1 MIMTFSDEP
10 LLIFDGA
17 CGTTLQSM
25 EIDPSVWNGL
35 EGCNEYLNISS
46 PETIVELHRKFLA
59 AGAMVVETNT
69 FGASSVVLA
78 EYGLE
83 GKVDE
88 LNKAAVANA
97 KKAVAEFSTPDQPR
111 YIIGSIGPT
120 TKLPILGHISPQDLT
135 ATVTEQIRSL
145 LDAGVDAL
153 IVETSQDL
161 LQIKT
166 VLIACFELLDKLNID
181 IPVLAS
187 VTFEQQGTMLV
198 GTDISAVC
206 ATFAPFPVFSLGL
219 NCATGPTDMEP
230 HIDYLSKH
238 WKKRISCIPNQGMPE
253 VVNGKTHY
261 PLTPEEYGRHMHDFV
276 TQKGVSIVGGC
287 CGTSP
292 DHIRGLVKALASAV
306 PADRSEVV
314 K

>member
-1 MIMTFSDEP
+1 MTFSEQP

-17 CGTTLQSM
+17 CGTTLQTM
-25 EIDPSVWNGL
+25 EIDPSVWDGL
-35 EGCNEYLNISS
+35 EGCNEYLNISA
-46 PETIVELHRKFLA
+46 PEIITELHRKFLR

-69 FGASSVVLA
+69 FGASSVVLS

-83 GKVDE
+83 NRVNE
-88 LNKAAVANA
+88 LNRAAVANA
-97 KKAVAEFSTPDQPR
+97 KKAVAEFSTKERPR
-111 YIIGSIGPT
+111 YIAGSIGPT
-120 TKLPILGHISPQDLT
+120 TKLPILGHISPQDLA
-135 ATVTEQIRSL
+135 ATVTEQMRSL

-153 IVETSQDL
+153 IIETCQDL

-166 VLIACFELLDKLNID
+166 VLVACFDLLETLGVKDM
-181 IPVLAS
+181 PVLAS

-206 ATFAPFPVFSLGL
+206 ATIAPFPVFSLGL

-230 HIDYLSKH
+230 HIDYLCH
-238 WKKRISCIPNQGMPE
+238 NWKKRISCIPNQGMPE

-261 PLTPEEYGRHMHDFV
+261 PLTPLEYGQHMHDFV
-276 TQKGVSIVGGC
+276 TKKGVSIVGGC

-292 DHIRGLVKALASAV
+292 AHIKGLVAALQSAV
-306 PADRSEVV
+306 PADRSEVLR
-314 K
+314 

>member
-1 MIMTFSDEP
+1 MKFSEEP

-17 CGTTLQSM
+17 CGTTLQTM
-25 EIDPSVWNGL
+25 EIDSAVWDGL
-35 EGCNEYLNISS
+35 DGCNEYLNISD
-46 PETIVELHRKFLA
+46 PDTIIDLHRRFLQ
-59 AGAMVVETNT
+59 AGAMVIETNT
-69 FGASSVVLA
+69 FGSTSVVLS

-83 GKVDE
+83 NRVKE

-97 KKAVAEFSTPDQPR
+97 KKAIAEFSTPDQPR
-111 YIIGSIGPT
+111 YVIGSIGPT
-120 TKLPILGHISPQDLT
+120 TKLPILGHISPEDLT
-135 ATVTEQIRSL
+135 QTVIEQLDAL
-145 LDAGVDAL
+145 LDSGVDAL
-153 IVETSQDL
+153 IVETCQDL

-166 VLIACFELLDKLNID
+166 SLIACFDLLEKTGVD

-198 GTDISAVC
+198 GTDIAAVC
-206 ATFAPFPVFSLGL
+206 ATIAPFPVFSLGL

-230 HIDYLSKH
+230 HIDYLSNN

-253 VVNGKTHY
+253 VVDGKTHY
-261 PLTPEEYGRHMHDFV
+261 PLTPEAYGKHMHDFV
-276 TQKGVSIVGGC
+276 TKKGVSIVGGC

-292 DHIRGLVKALASAV
+292 AHIKALVNALQGAV
-306 PADRSEVV
+306 PADRSEVL

>member
-1 MIMTFSDEP
+1 MKFAEQP

-17 CGTTLQSM
+17 CGTTLQTM
-25 EIDPSVWNGL
+25 NIDPSAWDGL
-35 EGCNEYLNISS
+35 DGCNEYLNIST
-46 PETIVELHRKFLA
+46 PDTITELHRKFLA

-69 FGASSVVLA
+69 FGASSVVLS

-83 GKVDE
+83 SKVKE
-88 LNKAAVANA
+88 INRAAVANA
-97 KKAVAEFSTPDQPR
+97 RKAVSKFTTDTAPR
-111 YIIGSIGPT
+111 YIAGSIGPT
-120 TKLPILGHISPQDLT
+120 TKLPILGHISPQEL
-135 ATVTEQIRSL
+135 AKTVTEQMDTL
-145 LDAGVDAL
+145 LESGVDAL
-153 IVETSQDL
+153 IVETCQDL

-166 VLIACFELLDKLNID
+166 VLIACFDLLEATGVD

-198 GTDISAVC
+198 GTDIGSVC
-206 ATFAPFPVFSLGL
+206 ATIAPFPVFSLGL

-230 HIDYLSKH
+230 HIDYLCKN

-261 PLTPEEYGRHMHDFV
+261 PLTPTEYGQHMHDFI
-276 TQKGVSIVGGC
+276 TKKGVSIVGGC

-292 DHIRGLVKALASAV
+292 EHTRELVEALQGCT
-306 PADRSEVV
+306 PAPRSEVV

>member
-1 MIMTFSDEP
+1 MTFSEQP

-17 CGTTLQSM
+17 CGTTLQTM
-25 EIDPSVWNGL
+25 DIDPAVWDNL
-35 EGCNEYLNISS
+35 DGCNEYLNISA
-46 PETIVELHRKFLA
+46 PEVITELHRKFLS

-83 GKVDE
+83 NRVDE
-88 LNKAAVANA
+88 LNRAAVANA
-97 KKAVAEFSTPDQPR
+97 KKAVAEFSTKEQPR
-111 YIIGSIGPT
+111 YIAGSIGPT
-120 TKLPILGHISPQDLT
+120 TKLPILGHISPQDLA
-135 ATVTEQIRSL
+135 ATVTEQMRSL

-153 IVETSQDL
+153 IIETCQDL

-166 VLIACFELLDKLNID
+166 VLVACFDLLDTLGVKEM
-181 IPVLAS
+181 PVLAS

-206 ATFAPFPVFSLGL
+206 ATIAPFPVFSLGL

-230 HIDYLSKH
+230 HIDYLCH
-238 WKKRISCIPNQGMPE
+238 NWKKRISCIPNQGMPE

-261 PLTPEEYGRHMHDFV
+261 PLTPLEYGQHMYDFV

-292 DHIRGLVKALASAV
+292 EHIKGLVAALENAV
-306 PADRSEVV
+306 PADRSEVLQ
-314 K
+314 

>member
-1 MIMTFSDEP
+1 MTFSEEP

-17 CGTTLQSM
+17 CGTTLQTM
-25 EIDPSVWNGL
+25 DIDSKVWDGL
-35 EGCNEYLNISS
+35 DGCNEYLNISD
-46 PETIVELHRKFLA
+46 PDTITELHRKFLK
-59 AGAMVVETNT
+59 AGAMVIETNT
-69 FGASSVVLA
+69 FGSSSVVLS

-83 GKVDE
+83 NRVHE

-97 KKAVAEFSTPDQPR
+97 RKAVTEFSTPEHPR

-120 TKLPILGHISPQDLT
+120 TKLPILGHISPVDLA
-135 ATVTEQIRSL
+135 ATISDQVHSL
-145 LDAGVDAL
+145 LDSGVDAL
-153 IVETSQDL
+153 IVETCQDL

-166 VLIACFELLDKLNID
+166 SLVACFDLLEKTGVD

-206 ATFAPFPVFSLGL
+206 ATIAPFPVFSLGL

-230 HIDYLSKH
+230 HIDYLCKN
-238 WKKRISCIPNQGMPE
+238 WKNRISCIPNQGMPE

-261 PLTPEEYGRHMHDFV
+261 PLTPTGFGEHMHNFV

-292 DHIRGLVKALASAV
+292 EHIEGLVKALKNAV
-306 PADRSEVV
+306 PADRSEVLR
-314 K
+314 

>member
-1 MIMTFSDEP
+1 MTFSEEP

-17 CGTTLQSM
+17 CGTTLQTM
-25 EIDPSVWNGL
+25 EIDPAVWDGL
-35 EGCNEYLNISS
+35 EGCNEYLNITD
-46 PETIVELHRKFLA
+46 PDTIIELHRKFLT
-59 AGAMVVETNT
+59 AGAMVIETNT
-69 FGASSVVLA
+69 FGSSSVVLS

-83 GKVDE
+83 NRVAE
-88 LNKAAVANA
+88 LNRAAVANA
-97 KKAVAEFSTPDQPR
+97 QKAVAEFSTEEKPR
-111 YIIGSIGPT
+111 YIAGSIGPT
-120 TKLPILGHISPQDLT
+120 TKLPILGHIAPKDLA
-135 ATVTEQIRSL
+135 ATVTEQMHTL
-145 LDAGVDAL
+145 LDSGVDAL
-153 IVETSQDL
+153 IVETCQDL

-166 VLIACFELLDKLNID
+166 VLVACFDLLEKTGVD

-206 ATFAPFPVFSLGL
+206 ATIAPFPVFSLGL

-230 HIDYLSKH
+230 HIDYLCKN

-261 PLTPEEYGRHMHDFV
+261 PLTPVEYGKHMYDFV
-276 TQKGVSIVGGC
+276 TKKGVSIVGGC

-292 DHIRGLVKALASAV
+292 AHIKGLTEALQGAV
-306 PADRSEVV
+306 PADRSEVL

>member
-1 MIMTFSDEP
+1 MTFANEP

-17 CGTTLQSM
+17 CGTTLQTM
-25 EIDPSVWNGL
+25 NIDSAAWDGL
-35 EGCNEYLNISS
+35 DGCNEYLNISD
-46 PETIVELHRKFLA
+46 PDTIVELHRKFLA

-69 FGASSVVLA
+69 FGSSSVVLS

-83 GKVDE
+83 SRVAE
-88 LNKAAVANA
+88 LNRAAVANA
-97 KKAVAEFSTPDQPR
+97 KKAIAEFSTKESPR
-111 YIIGSIGPT
+111 YIVGSIGPT
-120 TKLPILGHISPQDLT
+120 TKLPILGHISPKDLA
-135 ATVTEQIRSL
+135 ATITEQIRTL
-145 LDAGVDAL
+145 LDEGVDAL
-153 IVETSQDL
+153 IVETCQDL

-166 VLIACFELLDKLNID
+166 SLVACFDLLEKEGVD

-198 GTDISAVC
+198 GTDIGAVC
-206 ATFAPFPVFSLGL
+206 ATIAPFPVFSLGL

-230 HIDYLSKH
+230 HIDYLCKN
-238 WKKRISCIPNQGMPE
+238 WTKRISCIPNQGMPE

-261 PLTPEEYGRHMHDFV
+261 PLTPTQYSQHMYDFV
-276 TQKGVSIVGGC
+276 TNKGVSIVGGC

-292 DHIRGLVKALASAV
+292 EHIKTLVAALQGAS
-306 PADRSEVV
+306 PADRKEVL

>member
-1 MIMTFSDEP
+1 MTFSEQP

-17 CGTTLQSM
+17 CGTTLQTM
-25 EIDPSVWNGL
+25 EIDPSVWDGL
-35 EGCNEYLNISS
+35 EGCNEYLNISA
-46 PETIVELHRKFLA
+46 PEIITELHRKFLR

-69 FGASSVVLA
+69 FGASSVVLS

-83 GKVDE
+83 NRVDE
-88 LNKAAVANA
+88 LNRAAVANA
-97 KKAVAEFSTPDQPR
+97 KKAVAEFSTKERPR
-111 YIIGSIGPT
+111 YIAGSIGPT
-120 TKLPILGHISPQDLT
+120 TKLPILGHISPQDLA
-135 ATVTEQIRSL
+135 ATVTEQMRSL

-153 IVETSQDL
+153 IIETCQDL

-166 VLIACFELLDKLNID
+166 VLVACFDLLETLGVKDM
-181 IPVLAS
+181 PVLAS

-206 ATFAPFPVFSLGL
+206 ATIAPFPVFSLGL

-230 HIDYLSKH
+230 HIDYLCH
-238 WKKRISCIPNQGMPE
+238 NWKKRISCIPNQGMPE

-261 PLTPEEYGRHMHDFV
+261 PLTPLEYGQHMHDFV
-276 TQKGVSIVGGC
+276 TKKGVSIVGGC

-292 DHIRGLVKALASAV
+292 AHIKGLVAALQSAV
-306 PADRSEVV
+306 PADRSEVLR
-314 K
+314 

>member
-1 MIMTFSDEP
+1 MSFSEEQ

-17 CGTTLQSM
+17 CGTTLQTM
-25 EIDPSVWNGL
+25 DIPENVWDGH
-35 EGCNEYLNISS
+35 EGCNEYLNLSS
-46 PETIVELHRKFLA
+46 PETIMELHRRFLD

-69 FGASSVVLA
+69 FGASSVVLS

-83 GKVDE
+83 DRVRE
-88 LNKAAVANA
+88 INLAAVANA
-97 KKAVAEFSTPDQPR
+97 RKAADEFSSPDSQR

-120 TKLPILGHISPQDLT
+120 TKLPILGHISPEDLA
-135 ATVTEQIRSL
+135 ATVTEQMEAL
-145 LDAGVDAL
+145 LDGGVDAL
-153 IVETSQDL
+153 IIETCQDL

-166 VLIACFELLDKLNID
+166 VLITCFELLEKRGITL
-181 IPVLAS
+181 PVLAS

-198 GTDISAVC
+198 GTDIAAVC
-206 ATFAPFPVFSLGL
+206 ATIAPFPVFSLGL

-230 HIDYLSKH
+230 HIDYLCKH
-238 WKKRISCIPNQGMPE
+238 WDRRVSCIPNQGMPE

-261 PLTPEEYGRHMHDFV
+261 PLTPEEYGQHMYTFV
-276 TQKGVSIVGGC
+276 TEKGVSIVGGC

-292 DHIRGLVKALASAV
+292 EHTKGLVKALQDAV
-306 PADRSEVV
+306 PAERVEVT

>member
-1 MIMTFSDEP
+1 MSFAEEK

-17 CGTTLQSM
+17 CGTTLQTM
-25 EIDPSVWNGL
+25 DIPANVWDGKD
-35 EGCNEYLNISS
+35 GCNEYLNLSS
-46 PETIVELHRKFLA
+46 PDTITELHRRFLN
-59 AGAMVVETNT
+59 AGAMVIETNT
-69 FGASSVVLA
+69 FGASSVVLS

-83 GKVDE
+83 DRVTEINLAAIK
-88 LNKAAVANA
+88 NARKAAD
-97 KKAVAEFSTPDQPR
+97 EFSSPENPR

-120 TKLPILGHISPQDLT
+120 TKLPILGHISPQDLA
-135 ATVTEQIRSL
+135 ATVTEQMNAL
-145 LDAGVDAL
+145 LDGGVDAL
-153 IVETSQDL
+153 IIETCQDL

-166 VLIACFELLDKLNID
+166 GLIACFELLEKRGID
-181 IPVLAS
+181 LPVLAS

-198 GTDISAVC
+198 GTDIAAVC
-206 ATFAPFPVFSLGL
+206 ATISPFPVFSLGL

-230 HIDYLSKH
+230 HIDYLCKH
-238 WKKRISCIPNQGMPE
+238 WNRRVSCIPNQGMPE

-261 PLTPEEYGRHMHDFV
+261 PLTPEEYGQHMHNFV

-292 DHIRGLVKALASAV
+292 EHTKGLAKALKGAI
-306 PADRSEVV
+306 PAERSEVI

>member
-1 MIMTFSDEP
+1 MTFSSEP

-17 CGTTLQSM
+17 CGTTLQTM
-25 EIDPSVWNGL
+25 NIDSAAWGGL
-35 EGCNEYLNISS
+35 DGCNEYLNISDPDS
-46 PETIVELHRKFLA
+46 IVELHRKFLS
-59 AGAMVVETNT
+59 AGAMVIETNT
-69 FGASSVVLA
+69 FGSSSVVLS

-83 GKVDE
+83 NRVAE
-88 LNKAAVANA
+88 LNRAAVANA
-97 KKAVAEFSTPDQPR
+97 KKAVAEFSTKESPR
-111 YIIGSIGPT
+111 YIAGSIGPT
-120 TKLPILGHISPQDLT
+120 TKLPILGHISPEDLA
-135 ATVTEQIRSL
+135 ATVTEQMRTL
-145 LDAGVDAL
+145 LDGGVDAL
-153 IVETSQDL
+153 IVETCQDL

-166 VLIACFELLDKLNID
+166 SLIACFDLLEKEGVD

-206 ATFAPFPVFSLGL
+206 ATIAPFPVFSLGL

-230 HIDYLSKH
+230 HIDYLSKN

-261 PLTPEEYGRHMHDFV
+261 PLTPTQYGKHMYDFV
-276 TQKGVSIVGGC
+276 TNKGVSIVGGC

-292 DHIRGLVKALASAV
+292 EHIKALVAALQDAS
-306 PADRSEVV
+306 PADRKEVLT
-314 K
+314 

>member
-1 MIMTFSDEP
+1 MTFANEP

-17 CGTTLQSM
+17 CGTTLQTM
-25 EIDPSVWNGL
+25 DIDPAVWGGL
-35 EGCNEYLNISS
+35 EGCNEYLNISD
-46 PETIVELHRKFLA
+46 PDTIIELHRKFLI
-59 AGAMVVETNT
+59 AGAMVIETNT
-69 FGASSVVLA
+69 FGASSVVLS

-83 GKVDE
+83 NRVEE
-88 LNKAAVANA
+88 LNRAAVANA
-97 KKAVAEFSTPDQPR
+97 KKALAEFSTAKRPR
-111 YIIGSIGPT
+111 YIAGSIGPT
-120 TKLPILGHISPQDLT
+120 TKLPILGHIAPEDLA
-135 ATVTEQIRSL
+135 ATVTDQMHTL
-145 LDAGVDAL
+145 LDSGVDAL
-153 IVETSQDL
+153 IVETCQDL

-166 VLIACFELLDKLNID
+166 VLIACFDLLEKTGVD

-206 ATFAPFPVFSLGL
+206 ATIAPFPVFSLGL

-230 HIDYLSKH
+230 HIDYLCKN

-253 VVNGKTHY
+253 VVDGKTHY
-261 PLTPEEYGRHMHDFV
+261 PLTPVQYGEHMHDFV
-276 TQKGVSIVGGC
+276 TNKGVSIVGGC

-292 DHIRGLVKALASAV
+292 DHIKGLVDALQGAI
-306 PADRSEVV
+306 PADRSEVL

>member
-1 MIMTFSDEP
+1 MTFSEQP

-17 CGTTLQSM
+17 CGTTLQTM
-25 EIDPSVWNGL
+25 EIDPAVWDGL
-35 EGCNEYLNISS
+35 EGCNEYLNISA
-46 PETIVELHRKFLA
+46 PEIITELHRKFLS

-69 FGASSVVLA
+69 FGASSVVLS

-83 GKVDE
+83 NRVDE
-88 LNKAAVANA
+88 LNRAAVANA
-97 KKAVAEFSTPDQPR
+97 KKAVAEFSTKENPR
-111 YIIGSIGPT
+111 YIAGSIGPT
-120 TKLPILGHISPQDLT
+120 TKLPILGHISPQDLA
-135 ATVTEQIRSL
+135 ATVTEQMRSL

-153 IVETSQDL
+153 IVETCQDL

-166 VLIACFELLDKLNID
+166 VLIACFDLLDSLGVKD

-206 ATFAPFPVFSLGL
+206 ATIAPFPVFSLGL

-230 HIDYLSKH
+230 HIDYLSH
-238 WKKRISCIPNQGMPE
+238 NWKERISCIPNQGMPE

-261 PLTPEEYGRHMHDFV
+261 PLTPSEYGQHMHDFV
-276 TQKGVSIVGGC
+276 TKKGVSIVGGC

-292 DHIRGLVKALASAV
+292 AHTKGLVAALQSAV
-306 PADRSEVV
+306 PADRSEVLG
-314 K
+314 